1 MTKKVTIPSNRKL
14 IYKQYLTITKPLN
27 GLRPKEIDVLSL
39 LLFYNYME
47 QDNFKREED
56 RWKRVFSYET
66 KLKIKEEL
74 DIKDYT
80 LQNILSSLRKK
91 KAIINNK
98 ITSYY
103 IPSIEG
109 DNFKLVF
116 EFKLNEQETKTAS
129 A

>member
-39 LLFYNYME
+39 LLYYNHVE
-47 QDNFKREED
+47 KENFKRDED

-66 KLKIKEEL
+66 KMKVKEEL
-74 DIKDYT
+74 EIKDYT

-91 KAIINNK
+91 KAIINNQITNYFIPK
-98 ITSYY
+98 I
-103 IPSIEG
+103 E
-109 DNFKLVF
+109 DNTFRLVF
-116 EFKLNEQETKTAS
+116 EFSLANE
-129 A
+129 

>member
-39 LLFYNYME
+39 LLYYNHVE
-47 QDNFKREED
+47 KENFKRDED

-66 KLKIKEEL
+66 KMKVKEEL
-74 DIKDYT
+74 EIKDYT

-91 KAIINNK
+91 KAIINNQITNYFIPK
-98 ITSYY
+98 I
-103 IPSIEG
+103 E
-109 DNFKLVF
+109 DNTFRLVF
-116 EFKLNEQETKTAS
+116 EFSLADE
-129 A
+129 